1 MIDVLHAVSLSGR
14 LKGHQNQPHT
24 HAQSIFSNVGTSA
37 VTLSHVSVFSI
48 QQERQRQ
55 AKSAKGRPKRAF
67 SIFSCV
73 NVLSSAHCIVH
84 TVCTRLMVDFVF
96 LVSLYACL
104 WLQSL
109 KRNTIHSTC
118 RPIQSKH
125 TSGTKSSEKYI

>member
-1 MIDVLHAVSLSGR
+1 MIDVLHAGR

-24 HAQSIFSNVGTSA
+24 RTRTIHIQQRWYVRRYALAYLRIQRSRSCYGMRRAQNAETEESIFDI
-37 VTLSHVSVFSI
+37 LL
-48 QQERQRQ
+48 RQ
-55 AKSAKGRPKRAF
+55 
-67 SIFSCV
+67 CV
-73 NVLSSAHCIVH
+73 ELALHTASSY
-84 TVCTRLMVDFVF
+84 TVCTRLMVYFV
-96 LVSLYACL
+96 LLISLYACL